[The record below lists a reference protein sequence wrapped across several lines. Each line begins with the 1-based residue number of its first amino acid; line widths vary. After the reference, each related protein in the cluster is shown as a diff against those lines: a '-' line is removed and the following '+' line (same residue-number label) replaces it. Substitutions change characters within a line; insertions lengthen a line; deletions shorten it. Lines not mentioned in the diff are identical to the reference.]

1 MIRNSIES
9 TNLMC
14 LTRDDS
20 ELNHLQQ
27 IEAFISAGAKLVQL
41 RAKTT
46 PLSDLKIQALKAS
59 ELCKKYGCN
68 LIINDDYELAKEVD
82 ADGVHLGI
90 KDAPVEV
97 ARSFLSTSKLIGKTV
112 HSILEAQTAVS
123 ERPDYVGL
131 GPFRKSATKKEIQPI
146 LTEQDFREIIHI
158 LNPIP
163 VFLIGGLTFDDFHL
177 VDDFNIQGLAL
188 CSELFTEIKN
198 NSVSFENL
206 IESRRLVPSFT
217 I

>member
-41 RAKTT
+41 RAKTA

-59 ELCKKYGCN
+59 ELCKMYGCN
-68 LIINDDYELAKEVD
+68 LIINDDYQLAKEVD

-90 KDAPVEV
+90 KDAPVGV
-97 ARSFLSTSKLIGKTV
+97 ARSFLSQSKLIGKTV
-112 HSILEAQTAVS
+112 HSILDSAKLRSQKDLTM
-123 ERPDYVGL
+123 L
-131 GPFRKSATKKEIQPI
+131 G
-146 LTEQDFREIIHI
+146 
-158 LNPIP
+158 
-163 VFLIGGLTFDDFHL
+163 
-177 VDDFNIQGLAL
+177 
-188 CSELFTEIKN
+188 
-198 NSVSFENL
+198 
-206 IESRRLVPSFT
+206 
-217 I
+217 